1 MSGFR
6 GNRYAMKVPISLC
19 LSFFVQHAV
28 AQFVEISPIP
38 CPFNPLGFPRASAVD
53 FGHQSLDFGPTS

>member
-28 AQFVEISPIP
+28 AQFVEISADSLPLQSAGIP
-38 CPFNPLGFPRASAVD
+38 ARKRG
-53 FGHQSLDFGPTS
+53 